1 MYMNSSQ
8 LINTFIKGHFTSGCN
23 YISYILLS
31 NPLRQYSTDAPKD
44 NPFKRT
50 WFIILFTII

>member
-1 MYMNSSQ
+1 MNSSQ
-8 LINTFIKGHFTSGCN
+8 LINTFIKGHFTSCYS

-31 NPLRQYSTDAPKD
+31 NPPRQYSTDAPKD

-50 WFIILFTII
+50 LFIILFTIT